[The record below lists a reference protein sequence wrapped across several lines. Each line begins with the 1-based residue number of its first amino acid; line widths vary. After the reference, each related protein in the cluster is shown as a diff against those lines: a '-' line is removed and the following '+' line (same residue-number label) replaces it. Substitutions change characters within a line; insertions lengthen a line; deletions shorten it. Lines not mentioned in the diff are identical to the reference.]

1 MAISLLGFQ
10 NFYFKLSGGK
20 KICNKKF
27 FINMNSENFEKEEK
41 PFIVGKKTLS
51 FDIIKEREVLLK
63 NLEEKWKRER
73 ISKEELKNKKFGFT
87 KNSEIL
93 NGRLAMF
100 FLVTGLLTEL
110 WASQTIPEQIETIVR
125 IFGII

>member
-1 MAISLLGFQ
+1 
-10 NFYFKLSGGK
+10 
-20 KICNKKF
+20 
-27 FINMNSENFEKEEK
+27 MNSENFEKEEK

>member
-10 NFYFKLSGGK
+10 NFYFKLSRGK
-20 KICNKKF
+20 KIGNKKF
-27 FINMNSENFEKEEK
+27 FINMNSENFEKDEK
-41 PFIVGKKTLS
+41 TLIIGKKSIS
-51 FDIIKEREVLLK
+51 FDVIKEREVLLK
-63 NLEEKWKRER
+63 NLEEEWKRER